1 MLFAQMSLCAN
12 VTQPSWDTMIL
23 QYALFANLMQN
34 ERERMGNIVND
45 SYDPFLFTIYARMV
59 IE

>member
-1 MLFAQMSLCAN
+1 
-12 VTQPSWDTMIL
+12 MIL

-45 SYDPFLFTIYARMV
+45 LYDPFLFAIYT
-59 IE
+59 